1 MCKIRVKD
9 NSFLCLEL
17 YIKTVLITVV
27 MFCVCSTCRAQQLL
41 GTSGLM
47 NVPTAEMYASGTFKG
62 GASLVQKELLSD
74 RFNYNTGIYY
84 IDFTPFSFM
93 EITFRETLLK
103 TRKGD
108 KMGFYQQD
116 RSTTLRLRPL
126 KEKEGRW
133 FPSVVLGVNDIYS
146 DHGSSNYAAV
156 YGVVTKNFPLGK
168 IGMLGVTA
176 GFAKAFDKGDAYDGV
191 LGGVRF
197 TPAAVKNA
205 SVMAEYDTRG
215 FNIGASVL
223 LFKYLNLMC
232 FTREFTGVCAGI
244 SYQYTIRY

>member
-1 MCKIRVKD
+1 MKGDIFHSIMLNIRAIMVAVAF
-9 NSFLCLEL
+9 SSGC
-17 YIKTVLITVV
+17 VV
-27 MFCVCSTCRAQQLL
+27 CRAQQLL

-47 NVPTAEMYASGTFKG
+47 NVPSADMYAAGTFKG
-62 GASLVQKELLSD
+62 GASLVQKNLLSD

-103 TRKGD
+103 TRKGG
-108 KMGFYQQD
+108 KTGFYQQD

-126 KEKEGRW
+126 KEREGCWR
-133 FPSVVLGVNDIYS
+133 PSVVVGVNDIYS

-156 YGVVTKNFPLGK
+156 YGVVTKNVPLG
-168 IGMLGVTA
+168 GFGCLGVTL
-176 GFAKAFDKGDAYDGV
+176 GYAKAFDKGDAYDGV
-191 LGGVRF
+191 LGGIRF
-197 TPAAVKNA
+197 SPEAIRDA
-205 SVMAEYDTRG
+205 SVIAEYDTRG

-223 LFKYLNLMC
+223 LFKHLNLMC
-232 FTREFTGVCAGI
+232 FTREFTGICAGV

>member
-9 NSFLCLEL
+9 CSFFCLEL
-17 YIKTVLITVV
+17 YIKTVLITIA
-27 MFCVCSTCRAQQLL
+27 MFAACSICRAQQLL

-108 KMGFYQQD
+108 KTGFYQQD

-146 DHGSSNYAAV
+146 DHGASNYAAV
-156 YGVVTKNFPLGK
+156 YGVVTKNLLLGK
-168 IGMLGVTA
+168 VGTLDVTA
-176 GFAKAFDKGDAYDGV
+176 GFAKAFDEGDAYDGV

-223 LFKYLNLMC
+223 LFKHLNLMC
-232 FTREFTGVCAGI
+232 FTREFTGVCAGF

>member
-1 MCKIRVKD
+1 M
-9 NSFLCLEL
+9 
-17 YIKTVLITVV
+17 TVV
-27 MFCVCSTCRAQQLL
+27 LYSVCLTCRAQQLL

-62 GASLVQKELLSD
+62 GVSLVQKELLSD

-103 TRKGD
+103 TRKNG

-116 RSTTLRLRPL
+116 RSTTLRVQPLR
-126 KEKEGRW
+126 EREGKW
-133 FPSVVLGVNDIYS
+133 VPSFVIGVNDIYS
-146 DHGSSNYAAV
+146 DHGASNYAAV
-156 YGVVTKNFPLGK
+156 YGVITKNITLGEF
-168 IGMLGVTA
+168 GCLGLTA
-176 GFAKAFDKGDAYDGV
+176 GYAKAFDKGDAYDGV

-197 TPAAVKNA
+197 TPAGIRNA
-205 SVMAEYDTRG
+205 SIMAEYDTRG
-215 FNIGASVL
+215 FNVGASIL
-223 LFKYLNLMC
+223 LFRHLNLMC
-232 FTREFTGVCAGI
+232 FTREFSGVCAGV

>member
-17 YIKTVLITVV
+17 YIKTVLITAV
-27 MFCVCSTCRAQQLL
+27 MSCVCSICRAQQLL

-62 GASLVQKELLSD
+62 GVSLVQKELLSD

-93 EITFRETLLK
+93 EIAFRETLLK

-146 DHGSSNYAAV
+146 DRGTSNYAAV

-168 IGMLGVTA
+168 VGTLGVTA
-176 GFAKAFDKGDAYDGV
+176 GVAKAFDEGDAYDGV

-223 LFKYLNLMC
+223 LFKHLNLMC
-232 FTREFTGVCAGI
+232 FTRKFTGVCAGI